1 MLFQISCFQIIRRLD
16 GELHRCAPSYA
27 RYHRMKMSR
36 NSDFITSVFKK
47 DYSNFPAEFVLE
59 LPIALMT
66 FDEVL

>member
-1 MLFQISCFQIIRRLD
+1 
-16 GELHRCAPSYA
+16 
-27 RYHRMKMSR
+27 MKMSR